1 MNDNIENNNIQPE
14 NNNIPPKKPT
24 AIVTIVLAIVA
35 LVATLGITLSGNNPL
50 PNPEQPTEQPI
61 EYPQA
66 NYRVL
71 EGYSGDKAPSDFQ
84 DEEVFVTNHDDF
96 KKYLESYQDIV
107 ILEGSGKIVTKLEYS
122 DVLEKFNQD
131 FFKDNNLAIKAHV
144 TLTGHMEYCMQNVL
158 KNNNQ
163 AIIEINKYLYVWDND
178 IDAMPAPGLE
188 FMFIILDK
196 DITSVKYDIE
206 EVEVKSGFV
215 EEHAVHVAKPVIY
228 LYPEFEMNVNVL
240 LGEENELTCVYPF
253 YDNGWDVFA
262 KPNGDLVD
270 LNTGRSQYCLYYEA
284 IGQYETTNE
293 GFVIKGE
300 ESAAFLEEKLAVLG
314 LSEREANEFIIY
326 WLPRLEAN
334 EYNYIRFATMEEID
348 ANMSLN
354 ITPAPDSIIR
364 VVMLFKGLDEPI
376 GVEEQVLETP
386 ERKGFTVVE
395 WGGTELK

>member
-1 MNDNIENNNIQPE
+1 MNDNIE

-50 PNPEQPTEQPI
+50 PTPTQPTDT

-66 NYRVL
+66 NYKIL
-71 EGYSGDKAPSDFQ
+71 EGYIDGERPSDSNYDIFITNAEEFQ
-84 DEEVFVTNHDDF
+84 Q
-96 KKYLESYQDIV
+96 YLAPLEDIV
-107 ILEGSGKIVTKLEYS
+107 VLDNVGKEVCALYYDDI
-122 DVLEKFNQD
+122 LEKFNEE
-131 FFKDNNLAIKAHV
+131 FFETNNLSIRV
-144 TLTGHMEYCMQNVL
+144 DTVLVGHFEYCVQSVLQNG
-158 KNNNQ
+158 NE
-163 AIIEINKYLYVWDND
+163 AIVKVNSYTYTWDD
-178 IDAMPAPGLE
+178 DVDAMPAPE
-188 FMFIILDK
+188 FNFTFIILDK
-196 DITSVKYDIE
+196 EITSARYDVT
-206 EVEVKSGFV
+206 EVESQVNIV

-228 LYPEFEMNVNVL
+228 LYPEFEMNVNVM

-270 LNTGRSQYCLYYEA
+270 LHTGRSQYCLYYEA
-284 IGQYETTNE
+284 IGQYEATND
-293 GFVIKGE
+293 GFVIKGKD
-300 ESAAFLEEKLAVLG
+300 SAAFLEEKLAVLG

-334 EYNYIRFATMEEID
+334 EYNYIRFATMEEINS
-348 ANMSLN
+348 NMSLH

-376 GVEEQVLETP
+376 NVAEQILETP

>member
-24 AIVTIVLAIVA
+24 GIITIVLAVVA
-35 LVATLGITLSGNNPL
+35 LVATLGIVLSGNNPL
-50 PNPEQPTEQPI
+50 PNHEQPN
-61 EYPQA
+61 EYPEA
-66 NYRVL
+66 NYEIV
-71 EGYSGDKAPSDFQ
+71 EGYLAAPAPKNSN
-84 DEEVFVTNHDDF
+84 DEEVFITNQDDF
-96 KKYLESYQDIV
+96 KCYLDLYQDVVIFDDSSEELIV
-107 ILEGSGKIVTKLEYS
+107 LEYS
-122 DVLEKFNQD
+122 DILEKFNQD
-131 FFKDNNLAIKAHV
+131 FFKDNNLAIKTHV
-144 TLTGHMEYCMQNVL
+144 VLAGHTEYCVQKVL

-163 AIIEINKYLYVWDND
+163 AIIEMNKYLYVRNDD
-178 IDAMPAPGLE
+178 IDAMPAPELE
-188 FMFIILDK
+188 CVFIVLDK
-196 DITSVKYDIE
+196 DITSAKYDIK
-206 EVEVKSGFV
+206 EVERKVGFA
-215 EEHAVHVAKPVIY
+215 EEHAIHVAKPVIY
-228 LYPEFEMNVNVL
+228 LYPEFEMNVNVR

-253 YDNGWDVFA
+253 YDNGWNVFA

-284 IGQYETTNE
+284 IGKYAATND
-293 GFVIKGE
+293 GFVIKGKD
-300 ESAAFLEEKLAVLG
+300 SAAFLEEKLAVLG

-334 EYNYIRFATMEEID
+334 EYNYIRFATMEEINS
-348 ANMSLN
+348 NMSLN

-376 GVEEQVLETP
+376 DVEEQILETP